1 MHLRFHENMEV
12 LYINDTVPY
21 TKKRIVGR
29 YGIYDNEKTERSLIF
44 LRWVA
49 TDLEFNRLLC
59 YGVEDVHYKFQDG
72 RYYVPGD
79 AFKIEQNFCIP
90 TSPLIHINDPVGH
103 DEYLRLLET
112 GERQI
117 IPGVPND
124 RIFYSYLWMSFC
136 KTDPICYITFLE
148 TESIAPYYRTTSTL
162 MNTAKCFVRK
172 KGINLSKNIRN
183 GLTEN
188 RTI

>member
-1 MHLRFHENMEV
+1 
-12 LYINDTVPY
+12 
-21 TKKRIVGR
+21 
-29 YGIYDNEKTERSLIF
+29 LIF

-79 AFKIEQNFCIP
+79 AFKIEQSFCIP

-124 RIFYSYLWMSFC
+124 RIFYSYPM
-136 KTDPICYITFLE
+136 DEFLQNR
-148 TESIAPYYRTTSTL
+148 SDLLY
-162 MNTAKCFVRK
+162 NFFGD
-172 KGINLSKNIRN
+172 GINRPVLPDNVTLKEYREMLRSEERDQFVKEYQKRID
-183 GLTEN
+183 GE
-188 RTI
+188 